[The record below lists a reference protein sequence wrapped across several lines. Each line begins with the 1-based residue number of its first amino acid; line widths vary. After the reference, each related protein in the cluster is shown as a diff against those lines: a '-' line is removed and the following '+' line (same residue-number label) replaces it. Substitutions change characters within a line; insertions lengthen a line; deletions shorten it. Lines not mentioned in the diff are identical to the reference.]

1 MTENAAPLVR
11 RGRRNAHYTAIS
23 NALIDHPTLSPE
35 ARLVLIYLLS
45 KPDDWQL
52 QINDIRRLLGTAGK
66 PCGRNKAYEVIK
78 KLKAS
83 AYVVAVHELAENGRF
98 DRIAYYVFDE
108 PHPDP
113 ERFIA
118 EHRGGPV
125 GERSG
130 AAREVDRTPV
140 SPRTGNRDTE
150 ASPRPEIR
158 DPGKRDLTKDG
169 KKQTTEIPPPSPEAA
184 ACRAAPDG
192 GRGDLEFSEFW
203 NDWPH
208 ADRPRERD
216 LAEKLFLRLSPAD
229 RKAAV
234 RCADRHRSASAHRGV
249 VARMIP
255 YLRHREFAEFEGGPE
270 FTADGF
276 FMIKA
281 ATPEWA
287 AWAGHLRG
295 SVSPAIWAKQEAVG
309 YLLCRTRWPAQAD
322 YQGQV
327 RQANAQGAAPSV
339 AIKLSASQRV
349 WRGQES
355 VGSPALARGAQ

>member
-52 QINDIRRLLGTAGK
+52 QVNDIRRLLGTAGK

-78 KLKAS
+78 ELKAS

-98 DRIAYYVFDE
+98 DRITYYVFDE
-108 PHPDP
+108 PYPDP

-118 EHRGGPV
+118 ERRGGPV
-125 GERSG
+125 GERSS
-130 AAREVDRTPV
+130 AAGEVARTHV
-140 SPRTGNRDTE
+140 SPRPGIRDTD
-150 ASPRPEIR
+150 ASPRPQIR

-169 KKQTTEIPPPSPEAA
+169 KKQTTEFPLPSPEAA
-184 ACRAAPDG
+184 ACDVAPAG
-192 GRGDLEFSEFW
+192 GRGDLEFSELW

-234 RCADRHRSASAHRGV
+234 RFANRHRAASAHRGV

-255 YLRHREFAEFEGGPE
+255 YLRHREFAELDGGPE

-276 FMIKA
+276 FVIKS

-287 AWAGHLRG
+287 AWAGHLRC
-295 SVSPAIWAKQEAVG
+295 SISPAIWAKQEAVG
-309 YLLCRTRWPAQAD
+309 YLLCRTRWPET
-322 YQGQV
+322 
-327 RQANAQGAAPSV
+327 ANDQHHT
-339 AIKLSASQRV
+339 SQRV
-349 WRGQES
+349 WRGQAA
-355 VGSPALARGAQ
+355 VDSPALARDAQ

>member
-66 PCGRNKAYEVIK
+66 PCGRNKAYEIIK
-78 KLKAS
+78 ELKAS
-83 AYVVAVHELAENGRF
+83 AYIVAVPELTENGRF

-108 PHPDP
+108 PHSDP
-113 ERFIA
+113 EGFIA
-118 EHRGGPV
+118 EHRGRPV
-125 GERSG
+125 VEQIRAVGKVARS
-130 AAREVDRTPV
+130 PV
-140 SPRTGNRDTE
+140 LPRPGNRDTE
-150 ASPRPEIR
+150 ASPRPQIR

-169 KKQTTEIPPPSPEAA
+169 KKQTTEIPPPSPEAT
-184 ACRAAPDG
+184 ACLAAPEG

-216 LAEKLFLRLSPAD
+216 LAEKLFLRLSPSD

-234 RCADRHRSASAHRGV
+234 SFASGHRSASAHRGG

-255 YLRHREFAEFEGGPE
+255 YLRHREFAEFDGGPK

-276 FMIKA
+276 FVIKP
-281 ATPEWA
+281 ATREWG
-287 AWAGHLRG
+287 AWAGHLRS
-295 SVSPAIWAKQEAVG
+295 SVSPAIWAKQESLG
-309 YLLCRTRWPAQAD
+309 YLLCRTRWPKQAD
-322 YQGQV
+322 DQH
-327 RQANAQGAAPSV
+327 RTSH
-339 AIKLSASQRV
+339 RV
-349 WRGQES
+349 WGEQES
-355 VGSPALARGAQ
+355 VGGPALSRDAQ